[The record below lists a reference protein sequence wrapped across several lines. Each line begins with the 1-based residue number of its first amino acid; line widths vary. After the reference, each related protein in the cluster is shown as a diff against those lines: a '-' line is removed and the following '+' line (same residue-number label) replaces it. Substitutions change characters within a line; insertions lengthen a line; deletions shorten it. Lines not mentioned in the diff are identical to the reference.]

1 MEPEEIIQ
9 QKTWEQLTDQEK
21 IVLAE
26 LAPTREDYN
35 MLKKLMAL
43 AADAAS
49 SSGEVPPALRVKLEN
64 KLEAELNPK
73 RKYRMAFYYAAAS
86 IVALFVLFIALRNQ
100 GKKETDLVTLPKL
113 APKQQP
119 LPDTVIIHQPE
130 KRTMAVKDVSADQ
143 KKPSL
148 LSATDTVS
156 FPKKPSNP
164 VAIAEKQIKETS
176 VKEAKKSI
184 SVEDLLKDDNLSSFI
199 TSVY

>member
-26 LAPTREDYN
+26 LAPTPEDYN

-64 KLEAELNPK
+64 KLEAEVKPK

-86 IVALFVLFIALRNQ
+86 IVALFVLFIVL
-100 GKKETDLVTLPKL
+100 KKQEKPESDWAIIPKADPVQKPLTDT
-113 APKQQP
+113 A
-119 LPDTVIIHQPE
+119 IIKE
-130 KRTMAVKDVSADQ
+130 KITMAGTDVPD
-143 KKPSL
+143 KPKIPDPLIIQDSG
-148 LSATDTVS
+148 SIRKPVS
-156 FPKKPSNP
+156 IPLAVDDKQT
-164 VAIAEKQIKETS
+164 IERTEKEYT
-176 VKEAKKSI
+176 KSI
-184 SVEDLLKDDNLSSFI
+184 SVQELLEDDNLSSFI
-199 TSVY
+199 TAVY